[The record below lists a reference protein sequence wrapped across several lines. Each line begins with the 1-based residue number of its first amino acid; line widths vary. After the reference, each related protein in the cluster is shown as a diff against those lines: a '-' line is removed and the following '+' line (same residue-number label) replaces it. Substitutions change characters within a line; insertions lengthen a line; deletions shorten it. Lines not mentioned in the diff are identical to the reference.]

1 MLIDCKLLRKK
12 SVFVINYNTLS
23 VKYDLCNRDWYCD
36 VAHLTEKV
44 KFKYKCV
51 DEPLHIIK
59 EMAIQLVGFYISMK
73 SST

>member
-1 MLIDCKLLRKK
+1 MLMYCKLLRKK

-36 VAHLTEKV
+36 VTHLIGKV

-51 DEPLHIIK
+51 YEPLHIIK
-59 EMAIQLVGFYISMK
+59 EMAIQLVAFYLLMK
-73 SST
+73 LST